1 MVFTT
6 MGYWK
11 EAKKVLTEF
20 VKIFD
25 VFFMKTQVAASMF
38 DLLMKDQC

>member
-20 VKIFD
+20 VKIFN
-25 VFFMKTQVAASMF
+25 VFHEKLGGSIYAWLIN
-38 DLLMKDQC
+38 DN